1 MSRPIRKSRVLPEG
15 QGPRLLTARE
25 LARVLCLNEQTLYRM
40 ARRGEIPCV
49 RIGRKAIRFDLEQVR
64 GTLEQKPMGWGSE
77 VRALGEFPFAFT
89 WLEDIR
95 TSKRWPVPP
104 TDLTLERF
112 AVELPPGV
120 DLTALA
126 YEREAS

>member
-1 MSRPIRKSRVLPEG
+1 MSRPIRKSRVFPED
-15 QGPRLLTARE
+15 QGPRLFTARE

-64 GTLEQKPMGWGSE
+64 EALEQRPMGWGTG
-77 VRALGEFPFAFT
+77 VRALEEFPFAFT
-89 WLEDIR
+89 WLNDVR
-95 TSKRWPVPP
+95 ASKRWPVPP

-112 AVELPPGV
+112 AIELPPGV
-120 DLTALA
+120 DSTALA
-126 YEREAS
+126 YEREAP